1 MRAVLLHSFIAL
13 ALSSPAAALFEPP
26 TFDAAAERILAAADR
41 DGDGIVTRGEL
52 DAATRRFR
60 SEAGGQIERDW
71 SALLR
76 TVGVDPAARR
86 LDVADVGRGVIHLQE
101 MADAD
106 GDGVAAIHE
115 IRSFLRNL
123 PDAEQRPAA
132 ELLASADAN
141 ADGSVDD
148 GEIAGMKAEIEEF
161 LTTRLAD
168 EDGRES
174 DALIER
180 TSAVTEWLLHVQASA
195 ENARFRFEHVA
206 AGAGHAPVR
215 DLVADRQQASMPSPW
230 AAN

>member
-1 MRAVLLHSFIAL
+1 MRAVLLHYFIAL